1 MAETDDPDADEDLN
15 GLAEESGEADDG
27 GVAEALRAWEEGGHA
42 AVQPDDGE
50 VSLVQFPQLEAGVPK
65 VKPRLS
71 RLNNVAVTIQ
81 VELGRKEMTV
91 RELTQLKEQ
100 DVIELD
106 KLAGESFEV
115 RVNGRTFALGEV
127 VVVTE
132 MVAVRIT
139 SLITKPPPEPEED

>member
-1 MAETDDPDADEDLN
+1 MAETDDPDADEDLTD
-15 GLAEESGEADDG
+15 LSGAADNG

-42 AVQPDDGE
+42 AVQPDEGE
-50 VSLVQFPQLEAGVPK
+50 ISLVQFPQLEAGVPK

-71 RLNNVAVTIQ
+71 RLNNVAVTIS

-100 DVIELD
+100 DVIELE
-106 KLAGESFEV
+106 KLAGESFEI

-127 VVVTE
+127 VVVTDL
-132 MVAVRIT
+132 VAVRIT
-139 SLITKPPPEPEED
+139 SLITKPPPEPEEE